1 MTDSLDKA
9 TARMAEL
16 TALLEHHGNRYYS
29 LDAPEISDAEYD
41 ALFRELLVL
50 EEQYPVLKQA
60 DSPTQ
65 RVGGVVVDFLPKERH
80 SERMYSLDNVFSGTE
95 WTEYIER
102 LSRLLPA
109 ENPATLAFWV
119 EPKMDG
125 LAMEV
130 IYEDGLLSMALT
142 RGDGEVG
149 EIVTEN
155 MRTVKNLP
163 LRLKGNTVPKRL
175 EVRGEVVIAKKDF
188 EALNARQEEQGNK
201 SFANPRNA
209 AAGSV
214 RQLDSSVAARRPLR
228 FIAYGVG
235 EVQWADDEVAPSSEF
250 ASSTELSDSSDHKAN
265 GGVRDNWETQ
275 KEVIQA
281 LQSFGFEVAAG
292 AKCIESPE
300 VVLAWFKDLEE
311 NRDSLPFE
319 IDGAVAKVNSLALQN
334 TLGTTAHA
342 PRWAMAWKFSA
353 MQART
358 KVKDI
363 IIQVGR
369 TGVLTPVAEL
379 EPVSVGGVIVSRAT
393 LHNEDEIRAKDVR
406 IGDRVIVQRA
416 GDVIPEIVGPILDE
430 RDGQVREFIFPA
442 ECPECGNHVHR
453 AEGEAAWRCV
463 NALCP
468 AVRLERFKHFI
479 SKAGLDVKG
488 VGASWVEKLVE
499 TKMVKTPADFFR
511 LTTEELLT
519 LERMGEKLAQKFVDS
534 FEAVK
539 ETMTL
544 PKFIAALG
552 IRHVGQQTAK
562 GLAKKFGS
570 MEALGRADKETLL
583 TVDDVGE
590 EVASSIIDFFME
602 EGNKQL
608 LEDLKDQGAWPQSAQ
623 TKSQS
628 RANVT
633 GEADARAA
641 GDLMS
646 DAAQALK
653 RLGGQEQLSL
663 FGTVGV
669 GNIGIDSVGMPE
681 PALQGHGADDALPLA
696 SVPSA
701 SASLP
706 LEGKRMLFT
715 GSLSMPRSQAEA
727 MAEEAG
733 ADIVSSVS
741 KKLDYLVV
749 GEAPGSKLT
758 KAQSLGITVLDE
770 EAFLKLLAG

>member
-1 MTDSLDKA
+1 MTDSFDKA
-9 TARMAEL
+9 TSRVAEL
-16 TALLEHHGNRYYS
+16 TALLEHHGNRYYG

-50 EEQYPVLKQA
+50 EEQYPALKQP

-109 ENPATLAFWV
+109 ENADTLAFWV

-130 IYEDGLLSMALT
+130 IYENGLLSMALT

-163 LRLKGNTVPKRL
+163 LRLKGGLVPKRL

-188 EALNARQEEQGNK
+188 EALNTRQEEQGNK
-201 SFANPRNA
+201 TFANPRNA

-235 EVQWADDEVAPSSEF
+235 EVQWAGDEVAPSSGL
-250 ASSTELSDSSDHKAN
+250 SSSFELSVSSGHKVN
-265 GGVRDNWETQ
+265 GAVRDNWETQ

-281 LQSFGFEVAAG
+281 LQSFGFEVATG

-319 IDGAVAKVNSLALQN
+319 IDGAVAKINSLALQN
-334 TLGTTAHA
+334 KLGTTAHA

-406 IGDRVIVQRA
+406 IGDTVIVQRA

-430 RDGQVREFIFPA
+430 RDGQVREFLFPV

-468 AVRLERFKHFI
+468 AVRLERFKHFT

-499 TKMVKTPADFFR
+499 TKMVETPADFFR
-511 LTTEELLT
+511 LTIKELLS
-519 LERMGEKLAQKFVDS
+519 LDRMGEKLAQKFVDS
-534 FEAVK
+534 FAAVK

-570 MEALGRADKETLL
+570 MEVLAQADKETLL

-608 LEDLKDQGAWPQSAQ
+608 LEDLKGQGAWPQSVQ
-623 TKSQS
+623 KKIQS
-628 RANVT
+628 SASLA
-633 GEADARAA
+633 GDAGGRVA
-641 GDLMS
+641 GDLVS
-646 DAAQALK
+646 DVAQTLK
-653 RLGGQEQLSL
+653 PLGGQEQLSL
-663 FGTVGV
+663 FEAVDV
-669 GNIGIDSVGMPE
+669 DSAGMSA
-681 PALQGHGADDALPLA
+681 PALQGHGGDGTPRPALAP
-696 SVPSA
+696 
-701 SASLP
+701 LP

-749 GEAPGSKLT
+749 GEAAGSKLT
-758 KAQSLGITVLDE
+758 KAQSLGITILDE
-770 EAFLKLLAG
+770 EAFLKLLDG